1 MKRLFPIIVLFQMF
15 VLLPFCILGQ
25 CAYKGGKI
33 DFLPQIL
40 CKSDYKATQGKPLSS
55 KYGNV
60 ASVKVVYD
68 IKKKQLYFLES
79 VKYHLHYDFCSDYLH
94 AYQSLASFNN
104 MEYSDFLNRRFT
116 LSNLNHYEG
125 ADIYTLEFFADDKI
139 NTNLIIETYNQ
150 IKEHTF
156 FGKKIHVLINSP
168 EIEKKAK
175 NFPASIHTISVDK
188 LFASQVYQQMNPSK
202 SYGYLRKVPA
212 KSFSDYIFGKHDII
226 LTDGLPNEFPICEGI
241 MTTCF
246 QTPLCHVNVLS
257 SNRGTPNCAYKNAW
271 ENTNI
276 HQLIG
281 KLVYFSVER
290 DTFILQ
296 LADSAKAYAFWEKR
310 EKNKIMKEVKRD
322 VSVTK
327 LVDMSQITAKD
338 VAIVGGKAANF
349 GELSK
354 VEFIQNTPIP
364 VPEGAFA
371 IPIFF
376 YEQHIRKFGIQKM
389 IVDLL
394 NNKSLQNDS
403 EQLAKALKKIRDS
416 IKNAPINPFLV
427 KSVEEKMKQNNLPYT
442 NYRFRSSTNAE
453 DIPGFNGAGL
463 YTSKTGI
470 IGDTN
475 KSVEKAIKSVWAST
489 WNLRAFQE
497 RDYFRIDQEN
507 VGMGILVHRAFGDDG
522 ANGVAI
528 TANLYRKNY
537 PSYTINVQAGET
549 SVVLPESDTILC
561 DQFLIHLSSIANG
574 EDKTTVEFI
583 TKSNIN
589 GGKSVL
595 SSTEIQELEQ
605 YLTAVKKHFYEQYLQ
620 DIDFDTFPCKYENFA
635 LDIEFKFEKDTRKLY
650 IKQVRR
656 YRE

>member
-1 MKRLFPIIVLFQMF
+1 MKRLFPVIVLFQMLI
-15 VLLPFCILGQ
+15 LLPFCILGQ

-68 IKKKQLYFLES
+68 IKKKQLYFLQS

-94 AYQSLASFNN
+94 AYQSLGNFNSV
-104 MEYSDFLNRRFT
+104 EYSDLPYRRFT

-139 NTNLIIETYNQ
+139 TTNLIIETYNQ
-150 IKEHTF
+150 LKEHVF
-156 FGKKIHVLINSP
+156 FGKKVHVLINSP

-175 NFPASIHTISVDK
+175 NFPANIRTISVDV
-188 LFASQVYQQMNPSK
+188 LFASQAYQQMNPSQ
-202 SYGYLRKVPA
+202 SYGYLRQVPVKA
-212 KSFSDYIFGKHDII
+212 FSTHIFGKHDII

-257 SNRGTPNCAYKNAW
+257 SNRGTPNCVFKYAW
-271 ENTNI
+271 NNLKINE
-276 HQLIG
+276 LLD
-281 KLVYFSVER
+281 KLVYYSVER
-290 DTFILQ
+290 DTFILR
-296 LADSAKAYAFWEKR
+296 LADSTKAYSYWKERENKKSIKR
-310 EKNKIMKEVKRD
+310 VNRD
-322 VSVTK
+322 LSVTK
-327 LVDMSQITAKD
+327 LLDIRQISSKN

-349 GELSK
+349 GELAK
-354 VEFIQNTPIP
+354 IKLKNNQHVP
-364 VPEGAFA
+364 VPEGGFA
-371 IPIFF
+371 IPIYF
-376 YEQHIRKFGIQKM
+376 YQQHIEKYGIEAM
-389 IVDLL
+389 INAFLADKNV
-394 NNKSLQNDS
+394 QNDS
-403 EQLAKALKKIRDS
+403 KQLEKALKKIRDT
-416 IKNAPINPFLV
+416 IKNSPIDLV
-427 KSVEEKMKQNNLPYT
+427 LLKNVENKIKGNGLSYT
-442 NYRFRSSTNAE
+442 HYRFRSSTNAE

-470 IGDTN
+470 IGDTD
-475 KSVEKAIKSVWAST
+475 KSIEKAIKSVWAST

-497 RDYFRIDQEN
+497 RDYFRIDQEK

-528 TANLYRKNY
+528 TANIYRKNY
-537 PSYTINVQAGET
+537 PSYTINVQEGEM
-549 SVVLPESDTILC
+549 SVVLPESDTIRC
-561 DQFLIHLSSIANG
+561 DQFLIHLNSAKKD

-583 TKSNIN
+583 TKSNLT
-589 GGKSVL
+589 GGRSVL
-595 SSTEIQELEQ
+595 SMAEIRQLDN
-605 YLTAVKKHFYEQYLQ
+605 YLTTVKKHFYYKDLAS
-620 DIDFDTFPCKYENFA
+620 TNYEDFA
-635 LDIEFKFEKDTRKLY
+635 LDIEFKFEKGTRKLY
-650 IKQVRR
+650 IKQARR